1 MAALVESM
9 FYVRETP
16 WHGMGT
22 RVEETVTSK
31 EAIVAADLDWTVESR
46 KMFLA
51 DGSEVPDAFANVR
64 NTDNT
69 VLGIV
74 GNRYT
79 IVQNNEAFSFTDN
92 LIGEGCV
99 YETAG
104 SLKNGK
110 QIWLLARLPEAVQIA
125 GDNVM
130 PYLCFTNTHDGTGSV
145 KVFMTPIRVVCNN
158 TLNQALNNA
167 KRTWSARHTGSI
179 ESKLREATQ
188 TLELANSYMAELKKT
203 SEMLALQK
211 LDEDKLLKMIEEL
224 IPLDDG
230 MSNRQQTGIRD
241 LRNDIWYRYTY
252 APDLQDR
259 EETFFRFINAVADTT
274 THREPGR
281 LTRNWKENQFINIV
295 TGSDLLDKAYKM
307 CLEKAA

>member
-1 MAALVESM
+1 MSALVESM
-9 FYVRETP
+9 FSVREMP

-22 RVEETVTSK
+22 IVEDAPNSE
-31 EAIVAADLDWTVESR
+31 EAIITAGLDWEVESR
-46 KMFLA
+46 KMYLA

-64 NTDNT
+64 NIDNS

-104 SLKNGK
+104 ALRNGK
-110 QIWLLARLPEAVQIA
+110 QIWLLARLPKAVQIA

-130 PYLCFTNTHDGTGSV
+130 PYLCFTNTHDGSGAV

-158 TLNQALNNA
+158 TLNQALSTA

-179 ESKLREATQ
+179 ESKLREASE
-188 TLELANSYMAELKKT
+188 TLELANNYMNELKKA
-203 SEMLALQK
+203 SETLALQK
-211 LDEDKLLKMIEEL
+211 IDEQKLLKMIEEL
-224 IPLDDG
+224 VPLEDG
-230 MSNRQQTGIRD
+230 ISDRQKTNIKD
-241 LRNDIWYRYTY
+241 MRNDIWFRYTY
-252 APDLQDR
+252 APDLKDR
-259 EETFFRFINAVADTT
+259 EETLFRFVNAVADTT
-274 THREPGR
+274 THKEPSR
-281 LTRNWKENQFINIV
+281 LTKNWKENQFANII
-295 TGSDLLDKAYKM
+295 TGSELLDKAYKM
-307 CLEKAA
+307 CLAMVA

>member
-9 FYVRETP
+9 FSVREVP

-22 RVEETVTSK
+22 IVEDAPNSE
-31 EAIVAADLDWTVESR
+31 EAIITAGLDWEVESR
-46 KMFLA
+46 KMYLA

-64 NTDNT
+64 NTDNS

-104 SLKNGK
+104 SLRDGK
-110 QIWLLARLPEAVQIA
+110 QIWLLARLPKAILIA
-125 GDNVM
+125 GDKVM
-130 PYLCFTNTHDGTGSV
+130 PYLCFTNTHDGTGAV

-158 TLNQALNNA
+158 TLNQALSTA

-179 ESKLREATQ
+179 ESKLREATE

-203 SEMLALQK
+203 SETLALQK
-211 LDEDKLLKMIEEL
+211 IDQKKLLKMIEEL
-224 IPLDDG
+224 VPMEEGI
-230 MSNRQQTGIRD
+230 SERQKTGIRD
-241 LRNDIWYRYTY
+241 LRNDIWFRYTY
-252 APDLQDR
+252 APDLADR
-259 EETFFRFINAVADTT
+259 EETLFRFVNAVADTT
-274 THREPGR
+274 THKEPNR
-281 LTRNWKENQFINIV
+281 LTKNWKENQFANII

-307 CLEKAA
+307 CLAKVA

>member
-9 FYVRETP
+9 FSVREVP

-22 RVEETVTSK
+22 IVEDAPNSE
-31 EAIVAADLDWTVESR
+31 EAIITAGLDWEVESR
-46 KMFLA
+46 KMYLA

-64 NTDNT
+64 NTDNS

-104 SLKNGK
+104 SLRDGK
-110 QIWLLARLPEAVQIA
+110 QIWLLARLPESVQIA
-125 GDNVM
+125 GDKIM
-130 PYLCFTNTHDGTGSV
+130 PYLCFTNTHDGTGAV

-158 TLNQALNNA
+158 TLNQALSTA

-179 ESKLREATQ
+179 ESKLREATE

-203 SEMLALQK
+203 SETLALQK
-211 LDEDKLLKMIEEL
+211 IDQKKLLKMIEEL
-224 IPLDDG
+224 VPMEEGI
-230 MSNRQQTGIRD
+230 SERQKTGIRD
-241 LRNDIWYRYTY
+241 LRNDIWFRYTY
-252 APDLQDR
+252 APDLVDR
-259 EETFFRFINAVADTT
+259 EETLFRFVNAVADTT
-274 THREPGR
+274 THKEPNR
-281 LTRNWKENQFINIV
+281 LTKNWKENQFANII

-307 CLEKAA
+307 CLAKVA

>member
-1 MAALVESM
+1 MAAFVESM
-9 FYVRETP
+9 FSVREMP

-22 RVEETVTSK
+22 IVEDAPNSK
-31 EAIVAADLDWTVESR
+31 EAIITAGLDWEVESR
-46 KMFLA
+46 RMYLA

-64 NTDNT
+64 KTDNS

-104 SLKNGK
+104 SLKDGK
-110 QIWLLARLPEAVQIA
+110 QIWLLARLPKAVQIA

-130 PYLCFTNTHDGTGSV
+130 PYLCFTNTHDGSGAV

-158 TLNQALNNA
+158 TLNQALSTA

-179 ESKLREATQ
+179 ESKLREASE
-188 TLELANSYMAELKKT
+188 TLELANSYMNELKKT
-203 SEMLALQK
+203 SETLALQK
-211 LDEDKLLKMIEEL
+211 IDEKKLLKMIEDL
-224 IPLDDG
+224 VPLDEG
-230 MSNRQQTGIRD
+230 MSDRQQTNIKD
-241 LRNDIWYRYTY
+241 MRNDIWFRYSF
-252 APDLQDR
+252 APDLKDT
-259 EETFFRFINAVADTT
+259 EETLFRFVNAVADTT
-274 THREPGR
+274 THKEPNR
-281 LTRNWKENQFINIV
+281 QTKNWRENQFANII
-295 TGSDLLDKAYKM
+295 TGSELLDKAYKM
-307 CLEKAA
+307 SLAMVA